1 MIADVV
7 ACINMFILLVCSN
20 CESMYAFY
28 VFFGVCKCDVFVC
41 FDVCVGVFLV
51 VKCNFVGV
59 LYAS

>member
-1 MIADVV
+1 ML
-7 ACINMFILLVCSN
+7 LLVSIRSSYWYVVTVEVC
-20 CESMYAFY
+20 MRFM